1 MTIRKQKV
9 PRRPGRLRF
18 TMVVPSKEQIR
29 DWGTVLKRE
38 LKGRELT
45 DTYVNWINRAN
56 HYKT

>member
-9 PRRPGRLRF
+9 PRRPGRPRF
-18 TMVVPSKEQIR
+18 TMVAPSKEQIR
-29 DWGTVLKRE
+29 DWGKGLKRE

-45 DTYVNWINRAN
+45 DTYVNWINCAN